1 MCCHTSIPQ
10 PKTFMF
16 GRLPTS
22 IQEGDQLKDHNS
34 YLLTFQ
40 PQGHRQHVEG
50 VEGFPAVDC
59 VEMVKSVSAHLL
71 TPPRQCTRGGDH
83 LETPPLSET
92 SGTVVAPNHISS
104 PLKEASIPASAPN
117 SPCRPWWHWNFLEI
131 FNGGAT
137 PALCNSHPG
146 NFPPYREPGALSQAA
161 ITR

>member
-1 MCCHTSIPQ
+1 MTGLQSGSLDHQLNHHRSPPLHLTRRWRSTPQPFMCCHTSIPQ
-10 PKTFMF
+10 PKTCMF

-83 LETPPLSET
+83 LETPPLAET
-92 SGTVVAPNHISS
+92 SGTVVASNHISS
-104 PLKEASIPASAPN
+104 PLMEASTPASAPN
-117 SPCRPWWHWNFLEI
+117 SPCRPWWQWKF
-131 FNGGAT
+131 
-137 PALCNSHPG
+137 
-146 NFPPYREPGALSQAA
+146 
-161 ITR
+161 